1 MPVTIVIGSQWG
13 DEGKGKVVDLLA
25 PEVDVVARYQGG
37 ANAGHTIAWGGAGGV
52 PAQQFVLH
60 LIPSGIFHEGT
71 ACIIGNG
78 VVIDPVALMEEIRGV
93 EAAGYPTEG
102 RLFISHNA
110 HLIMPY
116 HKAVEQARER
126 YRDAGAIGTTGR
138 GIGPAYVDK
147 FARTGIRVV
156 DLLDR
161 DVLRKKLKVAIEE
174 KNTLLRS
181 IYDADGLNVEEIIE
195 EYVEFDRQIDPYVK
209 DTAGYLHQALREGK
223 RVLAE
228 GAQGSLLDVDFGTYP
243 FVTSSH
249 PTAGGCCTGLG
260 VPPTAVDRVIGIVKA
275 YTTRVGNGPFPTE
288 LDGSPERDPQ
298 GLGERLRSVG
308 HEFGATTGRPRRC
321 GWLDLVALRYT
332 SAINGF
338 TEIALTKL
346 DVLDGFDEL
355 HVCTAYRVD
364 GRLTERFPND
374 LQTLE
379 RVEPVYE
386 TLPGFG
392 RLAGASSVGELPET
406 ARAYLL
412 FIEERLEVPISVV
425 STGPKREETLRA

>member
-13 DEGKGKVVDLLA
+13 DEGKGKIVDLLA
-25 PEVDVVARYQGG
+25 PEMDFVARYQGG
-37 ANAGHTIAWGGAGGV
+37 ANAGHTIAWED
-52 PAQQFVLH
+52 QQFVLH
-60 LIPSGIFHEGT
+60 LIPSGIFHEGVS
-71 ACIIGNG
+71 CVIGNG
-78 VVIDPVALMEEIRGV
+78 VVIDPVALMEEIRTV
-93 EAAGYPTEG
+93 EELGFSVQE
-102 RLFISHNA
+102 RLFISHTA

-116 HKAVEQARER
+116 HKAIEQARER

-147 FARTGIRVV
+147 FARTGVRVV

-161 DVLRKKLKVAIEE
+161 DVLRAKLTASIEE
-174 KNTLLRS
+174 KNAILRQV
-181 IYDADGLNVEEIIE
+181 YGADGLDVEAMIE
-195 EYVEFDRQIDPYVK
+195 EYVEFDRLIDPYIK
-209 DTAGYLHQALREGK
+209 DTAHLLNQALRDGK

-249 PTAGGCCTGLG
+249 PTAGGACTGLG

-288 LDGSPERDPQ
+288 LDGSPERDPN
-298 GLGERLRSVG
+298 GLGETLRTAG

-332 SAINGF
+332 ASINGF
-338 TEIALTKL
+338 TEMAVTKL
-346 DVLDGFDEL
+346 DVLEGMDEL
-355 HVCTAYRVD
+355 KVCTAYRID
-364 GRLTERFPND
+364 GKTTDRFPSD
-374 LQTLE
+374 LQTLS

-392 RLAGASSVGELPET
+392 SLGGAATVEDLPET
-406 ARAYLL
+406 ALSYLRFMQDHL
-412 FIEERLEVPISVV
+412 GIPVSVV
-425 STGPKREETLRA
+425 STGPKREETIRA

>member
-25 PEVDVVARYQGG
+25 PDVDIVARYQGG
-37 ANAGHTIAWGGAGGV
+37 ANAGHTIAWDDKK
-52 PAQQFVLH
+52 FVLH
-60 LIPSGIFHEGT
+60 LIPSGIFHAGT
-71 ACIIGNG
+71 TCVIGNG
-78 VVIDPVALMEEIRGV
+78 VVIDPVALMKEISTIKELGFEV
-93 EAAGYPTEG
+93 EG

-161 DVLRKKLKVAIEE
+161 DVLRRKLKDAIDE
-174 KNTLLRS
+174 KNAILRGV
-181 IYDADGLNVEEIIE
+181 YDAETLDVDQMIE
-195 EYVEFDRQIDPYVK
+195 EYVAFDHEIDPFVK
-209 DTAGYLHQALREGK
+209 NTTEYLNAALKDGQ

-275 YTTRVGNGPFPTE
+275 YSTRVGNGPFPTE
-288 LDGSPERDPQ
+288 LDGDAEHDPAGIGQKLRD
-298 GLGERLRSVG
+298 VG
-308 HEFGATTGRPRRC
+308 QEYGATTGRPRRC

-332 SAINGF
+332 TAVNGF
-338 TEIALTKL
+338 TDLAVTKL
-346 DVLDGFDEL
+346 DVLAGLDEL
-355 HVCTAYRVD
+355 KVCTRYRIGGKETD
-364 GRLTERFPND
+364 RFPND
-374 LQTLE
+374 LATLE
-379 RVEPVYE
+379 RAEPVYE
-386 TLPGFG
+386 SFAGFGDVTGADSLDALPG
-392 RLAGASSVGELPET
+392 T
-406 ARAYLL
+406 ARDYLGFMSDFL
-412 FIEERLEVPISVV
+412 DVPIAMV
-425 STGPKREETLRA
+425 STGPKRSETLRV

>member
-25 PEVDVVARYQGG
+25 PEMDIVARYQGG
-37 ANAGHTIAWGGAGGV
+37 ANAGHTIVWEDGAHTR
-52 PAQQFVLH
+52 QFVLH
-60 LIPSGIFHEGT
+60 LVPSGIFHPGT
-71 ACIIGNG
+71 TCVIGNG
-78 VVIDPVALMEEIRGV
+78 VVIDPVALMEEIRTIGELGFEV
-93 EAAGYPTEG
+93 EG

-116 HKAVEQARER
+116 HKAIEQARER

-161 DVLRKKLKVAIEE
+161 DVLRAKLKTAIEE
-174 KNTLLRS
+174 KNAILQS
-181 IYDADGLNVEEIIE
+181 VYGADGLDVDAIIE
-195 EYVEFDRQIDPYVK
+195 EYVEFDQQIDPYVK
-209 DTAGYLHQALREGK
+209 NTTEYLNAALKDGK

-275 YTTRVGNGPFPTE
+275 YSTRVGNGPFPTE
-288 LDGSPERDPQ
+288 LDGDPEGIGQKLRD
-298 GLGERLRSVG
+298 VG
-308 HEFGATTGRPRRC
+308 HEYGATTGRPRRC

-332 SAINGF
+332 ASINGF
-338 TEIALTKL
+338 TDMAVTKL
-346 DVLDGFDEL
+346 DVLAGLDEL
-355 HVCTAYRVD
+355 KVCTAYRID
-364 GRLTERFPND
+364 GKTTDRFPND
-374 LQTLE
+374 LATLE
-379 RVEPVYE
+379 RAEPVYE
-386 TLPGFG
+386 TFSGFAD
-392 RLAGASSVGELPET
+392 LAGATSVDELPET
-406 ARAYLL
+406 SRTYLRFMTDFL
-412 FIEERLEVPISVV
+412 DVPISTV
-425 STGPKREETLRA
+425 SFGPKRSETLRVAGVE